1 MKTTHILSWLFGI
14 AVFAT
19 GILNMILVHF
29 VPGVIY
35 LFIAL
40 IYFPPLNAIF
50 RERFGFEI
58 PPLVKAILGIMLIM
72 FTLGVSDLGE
82 MIDKL

>member
-1 MKTTHILSWLFGI
+1 MKATHILSWLFGI

-29 VPGVIY
+29 VPGLVY
-35 LFIAL
+35 LFLAL
-40 IYFPPLNAIF
+40 FYLPPVNEMLRAK
-50 RERFGFEI
+50 FGFSI
-58 PPLVKAILGIMLIM
+58 PPLLKIILGIILIQ
-72 FTLGVSDLGE
+72 FTLGVSDLGD